1 MHDIHSFPVHRI
13 RIHFK
18 KIYKNVVLRRKHLT
32 WELLC
37 IKFVTQPSPSKCILF
52 LPKLRSWLII
62 VLQGTSSILLVS
74 SWLPLHVLL
83 PLPALPD
90 MVYSLQQIQ
99 FKKSLGKK
107 ITIKQ
112 YYTKWPHRE
121 WFYDH
126 VIIKYHMS
134 TTCIAYQICFYNFF
148 VLFCLLS
155 PCSRSSLSL
164 WKARQTQIISC
175 RMSGHRELCDH
186 ALSKSNADHNFKRQI
201 IDTCCSLSS

>member
-1 MHDIHSFPVHRI
+1 M
-13 RIHFK
+13 
-18 KIYKNVVLRRKHLT
+18 RRKHLT
-32 WELLC
+32 SELLC

-90 MVYSLQQIQ
+90 MVYNLQQIQ

-126 VIIKYHMS
+126 VIIKYHVS
-134 TTCIAYQICFYNFF
+134 TTCIAYQISFYHFLFYFVCFLHVVG
-148 VLFCLLS
+148 VLFHCGTLG
-155 PCSRSSLSL
+155 RH
-164 WKARQTQIISC
+164 K
-175 RMSGHRELCDH
+175 
-186 ALSKSNADHNFKRQI
+186 
-201 IDTCCSLSS
+201 